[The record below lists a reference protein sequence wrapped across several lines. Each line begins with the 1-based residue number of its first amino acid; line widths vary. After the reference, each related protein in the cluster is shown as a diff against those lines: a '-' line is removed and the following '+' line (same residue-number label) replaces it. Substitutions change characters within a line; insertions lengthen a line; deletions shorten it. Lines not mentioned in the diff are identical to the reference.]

1 MVRESGAKEVHIRIA
16 SPPVKFPCYYGIDT
30 PTSEELAAAKMNV
43 EGLCK
48 DIGADSLSYLSI
60 GDMLEA
66 IGLPPNN
73 VCTACFSGDYLNG
86 GKEDELDL

>member
-1 MVRESGAKEVHIRIA
+1 MFSGDFFYNAN
-16 SPPVKFPCYYGIDT
+16 PVLGFFKVYPCYYGIDT

-60 GDMLEA
+60 EDMLEA